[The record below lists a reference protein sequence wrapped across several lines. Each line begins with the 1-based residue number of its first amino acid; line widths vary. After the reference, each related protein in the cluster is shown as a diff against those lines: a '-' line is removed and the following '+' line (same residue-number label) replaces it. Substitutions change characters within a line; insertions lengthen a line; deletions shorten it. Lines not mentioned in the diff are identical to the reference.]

1 MSPGLWASYAF
12 PPAATA
18 AALVR
23 GHGSRWPPSL
33 QALPMHP
40 RHPTPAL
47 QGSGQGH
54 TQRHREALHTHTPH
68 PRDTVTGRQLHDF
81 YLWYLC
87 FVLKISSPPAPDSGW
102 GGGSKK

>member
-1 MSPGLWASYAF
+1 MSPGLWASCAF
-12 PPAATA
+12 PPVATA

-54 TQRHREALHTHTPH
+54 TQRHREALHTDPPTPG
-68 PRDTVTGRQLHDF
+68 TQSL
-81 YLWYLC
+81 
-87 FVLKISSPPAPDSGW
+87 
-102 GGGSKK
+102 GSNFTTFICGACALS